1 MYQTF
6 LFLEKVYIATLKRY
20 VLAWTD
26 AKPAENRFQN
36 RLAFNLT
43 PVYLMTTTLRR
54 VSKLSHGFLHV
65 STRNRKSKLSL
76 RLLIRKV
83 DWTAQSNFWEDPG
96 SSSGNRK
103 PSVPN
108 ADYTEDFSKRNHAR
122 DRFYLQKLVTANRK
136 PKVFQNFAKIFAK
149 SQT

>member
-1 MYQTF
+1 MYW
-6 LFLEKVYIATLKRY
+6 LERTPNQLK
-20 VLAWTD
+20 
-26 AKPAENRFQN
+26 NRFQN